1 MFQTEQHVNA
11 QQNWQSFSFSLY
23 AREQNSKAMF
33 PTKSKPCFSSHRILY
48 LIHFHTEYYQLLPH
62 IGSALLT
69 KDLRLISND
78 ADLGLTSND
87 ADM

>member
-1 MFQTEQHVNA
+1 M
-11 QQNWQSFSFSLY
+11 
-23 AREQNSKAMF
+23 
-33 PTKSKPCFSSHRILY
+33 
-48 LIHFHTEYYQLLPH
+48 HFHTEYYQLVPH

-69 KDLRLISND
+69 KDLQLISND